1 MAKQVKKVL
10 VGDHAVAEAVK
21 LARVNV
27 ISAYPITPQTLI
39 VERISEMIER
49 GELKADYI
57 RVESEFAALATVY
70 GAAAGGARASR
81 QPQAMAYSTCMRCSG
96 GQLHPGFPL

>member
-1 MAKQVKKVL
+1 MSRQISLAKQVRKIL

-49 GELKADYI
+49 GELRLI
-57 RVESEFAALATVY
+57 T
-70 GAAAGGARASR
+70 
-81 QPQAMAYSTCMRCSG
+81 
-96 GQLHPGFPL
+96 